1 MRCICPPFPGGMM
14 CCAPDCV
21 NNPPF
26 PSEGTAA
33 DRVAAFITAYQWN
46 EFHQPKILTI
56 ANGAT
61 DLKDVALIAADVAEL
76 VGPDTRLLRAVAAE
90 LLPHLRGGD
99 QADEETFPSYER
111 SDALAASLDE
121 ATLHRLVVLF
131 NEAGAR
137 ASLAYRAKRRAAN
150 VAEMRAREEKQA

>member
-1 MRCICPPFPGGMM
+1 MSCTCKPGYQ
-14 CCAPDCV
+14 CVRADCA

-26 PSEGTAA
+26 PGEGTAA
-33 DRVAAFITAYQWN
+33 DRVAEFITAYQWN

-61 DLKDVALIAADVAEL
+61 GLKDVALAAADVAEL
-76 VGPDTRLLRAVAAE
+76 VGPDVRLLRAVAAE

-99 QADEETFPSYER
+99 QADKETFPSYER
-111 SDALAASLDE
+111 SNALAASLDE
-121 ATLHRLVVLF
+121 ETLHRLVMLF

-137 ASLAYRAKRRAAN
+137 AFLAYRAKRREAN
-150 VAEMRAREEKQA
+150 IAEMRAREEKQA